1 MAPGISVVIPA
12 HNEQGYIAEAL
23 RCMWEQTR
31 PPDEIVVACD
41 ACTDHTADVA
51 RAWGARAVQVDA
63 RSASRARNA
72 GAAVATGDVL
82 LIQDADTIASENY
95 CAEVEEAVNA
105 GYTFGAAKLV
115 TETNHP
121 ISLMRVGIINVYSTI
136 CGLFVGAGLWVR
148 RAAFEQVGGYDTSL
162 SWGEDVEITERLSE
176 VGRAKMIHE
185 ATLMYCERKF
195 QDNGYWRETMDR
207 NARMLD
213 YYIERRIKKGY
224 AATAN
229 RN

>member
-1 MAPGISVVIPA
+1 M
-12 HNEQGYIAEAL
+12 QQ
-23 RCMWEQTR
+23 QTR

-51 RAWGARAVQVDA
+51 RAFGARPVQIEA

-72 GAAVATGDVL
+72 GAAVATGDL
-82 LIQDADTIASENY
+82 LIIQDADTIASENY
-95 CAEVEEAVNA
+95 CEEIEQAVNA

-176 VGRAKMIHE
+176 VGRAKMIRE

>member
-12 HNEQGYIAEAL
+12 HNEQDYIAEAL

-31 PPDEIVVACD
+31 PPAEIVVACD

-51 RAWGARAVQVDA
+51 RAWGARAVQIDA

-72 GAAVATGDVL
+72 GAAAATGDVL
-82 LIQDADTIASENY
+82 LIQDADTVASPNY
-95 CAEVEEAVNA
+95 CEEVERAVNA
-105 GYTFGAAKLV
+105 GFTFGAAKLV

-136 CGLFVGAGLWVR
+136 CGLFVGAGLWVK

-176 VGRAKMIHE
+176 IGSPKMIRE
-185 ATLMYCERKF
+185 ATLMYCERRF
-195 QDNGYWRETMDR
+195 QDNGYFRETMER
-207 NARMLD
+207 NAKMLD
-213 YYIERRIKKGY
+213 YVIERRIKRPT
-224 AATAN
+224 AAVAN
-229 RN
+229 GR